1 MKLVQVQLLAPVL
14 GMDLIFYT
22 SVAKGLKVEVKKF
35 WGIIHTFVK
44 VTGVKLVGGLF
55 PTNIL
60 NRAKLILLNLICL
73 INLSMIYE
81 SMNVIF

>member
-22 SVAKGLKVEVKKF
+22 SVAKGSKFEVKF

-60 NRAKLILLNLICL
+60 NRVKLILLNLICL

-81 SMNVIF
+81 SVNVIF